1 MDLSWI
7 KSKIGAFWA
16 GKKSSICLIINRP
29 IADEIAQGI
38 ARGDLDPI
46 TLEPFP
52 VITNEE
58 LKMIE
63 RVAKRK
69 NNPAQSY
76 KSLILGQPKSE

>member
-1 MDLSWI
+1 M
-7 KSKIGAFWA
+7 
-16 GKKSSICLIINRP
+16 INRP

-69 NNPAQSY
+69 NNPA
-76 KSLILGQPKSE
+76 

>member
-1 MDLSWI
+1 M
-7 KSKIGAFWA
+7 A
-16 GKKSSICLIINRP
+16 GKIINELKIFYRP
-29 IADEIAQGI
+29 IPDEIAQGI

-69 NNPAQSY
+69 NNPT
-76 KSLILGQPKSE
+76 